1 MINKL
6 MATSALLAILTFT
19 SVGFTAEQIF
29 DVIQEKEPAVKF
41 ETAQR
46 FSQIF
51 WG

>member
-1 MINKL
+1 MLKKAGI
-6 MATSALLAILTFT
+6 LLLLVSFLTFT
-19 SVGFTAEQIF
+19 GVGFTAEQIF